1 MPHVIVK
8 LYPGR
13 TDDVKRQLAEK
24 IAEDVAEIADCQR
37 KSISVAIEEVDPN
50 AWAET
55 VYRPDIIEKNKY
67 IVVAPG
73 YNPFE

>member
-13 TDDVKRQLAEK
+13 TDAVKRQLAEK
-24 IAEDVAEIADCQR
+24 IADDVAAIADCKR
-37 KSISVAIEEVDPN
+37 KSISVAIEEIDPKD
-50 AWAET
+50 WAEK
-55 VYRPDIIEKNKY
+55 VYRPDIIENKNS
-67 IVVAPG
+67 IVIQPG